1 MTQLNSLEKKIN
13 EKLSEKKLI
22 QAQLSTLQGDLK
34 KTKVLLFQKEKSLE
48 IVKQVALKTQNQ
60 LQFHLSDMVSAGLNS
75 VFDEEYDFKILF
87 EIKRGKTE
95 CRLFFEKNGH
105 LVDPLNFSGLGE
117 ADIAAF
123 CLRCASWSMSKEYR
137 NLLILDEPFKHLSVN
152 YHEKAGAMVKL
163 LSKQLN
169 LQIIMVTHS
178 KEFTKY
184 ADRVFNVTKTNNN
197 SNVNQTN

>member
-1 MTQLNSLEKKIN
+1 MGRLDSLEKKIN
-13 EKLSEKKLI
+13 EKLSERNLIQDQYKKL
-22 QAQLSTLQGDLK
+22 QNDLK
-34 KTKVLLFQKEKSLE
+34 KTKVILFRKEKALE
-48 IVKQVALKTQNQ
+48 IVKTVALRTQNQ